1 MRRGT
6 ALFRLCPSAASCS
19 PLCLSILHTPL
30 LAFGF
35 SLMTHSPELLLLYK
49 SRRCVSGSRQ
59 CSPAENTQ
67 EILIKSGHNV
77 LQMREIKKSGYY
89 NNGLDLY
96 GAFLDTQSASWVPGS
111 IHSHTAILVVVNY
124 DTWPLWPPP
133 QTYSSHTH
141 SHEARWVKC
150 LAQGH
155 NDHGTSGR
163 GGDRTADPP
172 NVDWPAL
179 PPETWLHINHNSFWW
194 CSLFINLKRI
204 FSCNWWIVLPTENLE
219 HKLTYL
225 NVLVCFTSRQRFSGM
240 ECH

>member
-124 DTWPLWPPP
+124 DTAGPSDHHLK
-133 QTYSSHTH
+133 HTAVIH
-141 SHEARWVKC
+141 IHTR
-150 LAQGH
+150 QG
-155 NDHGTSGR
+155 GLS
-163 GGDRTADPP
+163 
-172 NVDWPAL
+172 
-179 PPETWLHINHNSFWW
+179 
-194 CSLFINLKRI
+194 
-204 FSCNWWIVLPTENLE
+204 VLPKDTTTMAQLAGVGIEPPTLR
-219 HKLTYL
+219 T
-225 NVLVCFTSRQRFSGM
+225 
-240 ECH
+240 